1 MRHSNRSAA
10 ILIIA
15 ASCLASSSCHST
27 HASPASSRPAPQA
40 ASSAKPSDAP
50 SSVPAL
56 SQPSKHP
63 PRDSEFTVYHNPDYG
78 IAFRYPRNY
87 ALEEGPQSDADSD
100 DPAFLQAQQELAAEQ
115 PGATLIAT
123 VAIPDDAYPN
133 TSFQSGSLQ
142 FVINPQ
148 VTPDACR
155 AFALSA
161 DSGLSPTSGSI
172 AIHGIPF
179 DWRLSSSDDAGAYV
193 ENVVYA
199 GYSSETCYEFRIEIT
214 ASNYVDPDSAVKP
227 ADIPKILRALEKIV
241 SSFQVHSKP
250 ATAPAA

>member
-10 ILIIA
+10 ILIIVASSLA
-15 ASCLASSSCHST
+15 ASGCHST
-27 HASPASSRPAPQA
+27 HASPASPRPAPQA
-40 ASSAKPSDAP
+40 ASSVKPSGAV
-50 SSVPAL
+50 SSAPAL

-78 IAFRYPRNY
+78 IGFRYPRNY
-87 ALEEGPQSDADSD
+87 ALEEGPESD
-100 DPAFLQAQQELAAEQ
+100 DRAFLQAQQELDAEQ
-115 PGATLIAT
+115 PGATLVAI

-142 FVINPQ
+142 FVVNPQ

-155 AFALSA
+155 TFALSA
-161 DSGLSPTSGSI
+161 DSGLSPTSGSS

-179 DWRLSSSDDAGAYV
+179 DWRLSSSDGTGTYV

-214 ASNYVDPDSAVKP
+214 ASNYVEPDSGVKP

-241 SSFQVHSKP
+241 TSFRLQAKTEP
-250 ATAPAA
+250 ARGN